1 MWGNNRYWYLTRFNP
16 ASPPPGGLPH
26 PAVGA
31 QPRVHVGSSVNGSRH
46 TGSAVRR
53 LDANDQQWLSFYAD
67 RPQRYPNCY
76 DCVGLSR

>member
-1 MWGNNRYWYLTRFNP
+1 MWGNIWYW
-16 ASPPPGGLPH
+16 SPRPIKSRQPGAGVCH

-31 QPRVHVGSSVNGSRH
+31 QPRVHVGSSVNGSHH

-53 LDANDQQWLSFYAD
+53 LDASDQQWLSLYAD
-67 RPQRYPNCY
+67 RLQRYPNCY